1 VTRSDKSADTAAIRA
16 LIDKRAEALRAKD
29 ADGVVSG
36 QAPEI
41 VSFTLAPPLQQM
53 GDRARAKERLKA
65 WFATWCGPLGYE
77 VRDLSITV
85 GGEVAFCLQSV
96 DCLTELLPKLWANAE
111 GLSEAFGGNG
121 RPAQRRH
128 QPRLGFSGGASA
140 EMAGTIDTGTGSG
153 SGARSD

>member
-1 VTRSDKSADTAAIRA
+1 MTTSDKSADTAAIRA

-41 VSFTLAPPLQQM
+41 VSFTLAPPLRQM
-53 GDRARAKERLKA
+53 GDRARAKEGLKA

-85 GGEVAFCLQSV
+85 GGEVAFCLGFVRISGIKTEGKKEGVWARQTL
-96 DCLTELLPKLWANAE
+96 CLEKL
-111 GLSEAFGGNG
+111 
-121 RPAQRRH
+121 
-128 QPRLGFSGGASA
+128 GGAWKIVHEHISVPFY
-140 EMAGTIDTGTGSG
+140 MDGSVK
-153 SGARSD
+153 AAVDLKP